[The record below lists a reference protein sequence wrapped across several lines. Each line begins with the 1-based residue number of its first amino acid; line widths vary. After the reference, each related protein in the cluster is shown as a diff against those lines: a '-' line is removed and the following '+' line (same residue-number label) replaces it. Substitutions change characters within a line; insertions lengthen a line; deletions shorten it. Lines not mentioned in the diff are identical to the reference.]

1 MRMRQDLMPFLLKMD
16 LLFRTSYTKEFQNFS
31 KQESFQDISIESSP
45 LECHLHSALWKFD
58 TFPDL
63 MYPTIF
69 ERPERRRE
77 ARVRIFT
84 FLGIYCN
91 LIVVMINTRRNIYW
105 TRKKRDDTLCKHV
118 GSLITDYAAL

>member
-1 MRMRQDLMPFLLKMD
+1 MSQLGNNNVLSSRRSLNKSKTCLRDVKMRMRQDLMPFLLKMD

-69 ERPERRRE
+69 EKSERRGE
-77 ARVRIFT
+77 ACVRVSRHLLQF
-84 FLGIYCN
+84 N
-91 LIVVMINTRRNIYW
+91 RRY
-105 TRKKRDDTLCKHV
+105 D
-118 GSLITDYAAL
+118 